1 MSVIIIICGLPGVG
15 KSTISNDLSRLINAV
30 VLSSDKIRKEIFP
43 RPTYTKFE
51 RRLIYDI
58 LTLLARYLHDA
69 DVNCILDATFNTEYS
84 RKQLISKL
92 VILPEQLCIVECTCP
107 QNIIIS
113 RLSNRRNDYSDAD
126 ISVYKRMKD
135 IYQPLKME
143 HITVDTRQPSLTNAM
158 TIASRI
164 LKNQIKTL

>member
-1 MSVIIIICGLPGVG
+1 MSIIIIICGLPGVG
-15 KSTISNDLSRLINAV
+15 KSTISNDLARLINAV

-58 LTLLARYLHDA
+58 L
-69 DVNCILDATFNTEYS
+69 
-84 RKQLISKL
+84 
-92 VILPEQLCIVECTCP
+92 
-107 QNIIIS
+107 
-113 RLSNRRNDYSDAD
+113 RNDYSDAD
-126 ISVYKRMKD
+126 ISIYKRMKD

-143 HITVDTRQPSLTNAM
+143 HITVDTRQPSITNAM

-164 LKNQIKTL
+164 LKNQIKTV